1 MGAGVA
7 LNLAVHEIQRVSGLI
22 LHRSS
27 ATEEPMKKEVIEWFS
42 TVSKYLPKK
51 TENSYLN
58 RICYFNL

>member
-27 ATEEPMKKEVIEWFS
+27 ATEEPMKKEVIKWFS
-42 TVSKYLPKK
+42 TVSICQKK

-58 RICYFNL
+58 RIRYFNL